1 MIEIRGLYNTALCY
15 TSALE
20 EKAAEQIRTVCDQE
34 EFAGCRIRIMP
45 DVHAGKGCTIG
56 TTMTISDKVVPGM
69 VGVDIGCGMETVRL
83 AEREIDFAALD
94 ALIRREVPS
103 GRNVRGGEHLFNAEI
118 DLSELRCAHSV
129 SLDWARRSIGTLGGG
144 NHFIEIDRAEN
155 GALYLVVHSGSRYLG
170 TQVCAYYQE
179 QGQLALRRGA
189 QERVNALIAE
199 YRAAGRQREIRSAL
213 KELDGERVKRI
224 PKDLAYVEGELFE
237 DYIHDMHIT
246 QRFAALNR
254 KRDENGETPFADGE
268 AAGPEETEAPEETE
282 IIEEEYTGVH
292 ILAEE
297 SEPEAEEP
305 LPEDLP
311 EELIEEQPEE
321 PLPEPEPEEEIAAE
335 PEPAV
340 LPEID
345 LDELDFS
352 DLGLTFT
359 KKPAAPVMP
368 AAPEEE
374 PEEEAGETPEE
385 PAENEEPLPLE
396 PLYPEEVLP
405 DDEPRR
411 IESADEILGALLAD
425 AAAELLPE
433 EEADKPAPP
442 DAEEPAGEPA
452 DGAAEETADEAPAE
466 PEPEMPEPEE
476 PDGAE
481 DVSEI
486 LPAEESFPEEA
497 EEAAEA
503 EEPAEEPEAEEE
515 YEYEEIETRRP
526 VSGGRAF
533 AAVVVTIPMLAVWVL
548 LFGLSLALGIVVLAI
563 GAALLAAGVYL
574 TGYVFNGAIVRMPD
588 LLLTAG
594 ATLAAFALAL
604 LLLWTGIS
612 IAVAGCTLTVRLTR
626 SIYRAILY
634 PKKEEDADE

>member
-1 MIEIRGLYNTALCY
+1 MNRKSFMAELRSLLAFLD
-15 TSALE
+15 
-20 EKAAEQIRTVCDQE
+20 AAERDRVLNRYERMFDEAGPEGETTVVRCFGSPVRQVLQI
-34 EFAGCRIRIMP
+34 
-45 DVHAGKGCTIG
+45 
-56 TTMTISDKVVPGM
+56 
-69 VGVDIGCGMETVRL
+69 
-83 AEREIDFAALD
+83 EREY
-94 ALIRREVPS
+94 REAV
-103 GRNVRGGEHLFNAEI
+103 A
-118 DLSELRCAHSV
+118 
-129 SLDWARRSIGTLGGG
+129 
-144 NHFIEIDRAEN
+144 
-155 GALYLVVHSGSRYLG
+155 
-170 TQVCAYYQE
+170 
-179 QGQLALRRGA
+179 
-189 QERVNALIAE
+189 
-199 YRAAGRQREIRSAL
+199 
-213 KELDGERVKRI
+213 
-224 PKDLAYVEGELFE
+224 
-237 DYIHDMHIT
+237 
-246 QRFAALNR
+246 
-254 KRDENGETPFADGE
+254 NGETPFADGE

-282 IIEEEYTGVH
+282 IIEEEYTGAH
-292 ILAEE
+292 IRAEE

-305 LPEDLP
+305 LQEDLP

-321 PLPEPEPEEEIAAE
+321 LPGPEPEEEIAAE

-374 PEEEAGETPEE
+374 PEEEAGEMPEE
-385 PAENEEPLPLE
+385 PAEDEEPLPLE

-405 DDEPRR
+405 
-411 IESADEILGALLAD
+411 
-425 AAAELLPE
+425 E
-433 EEADKPAPP
+433 EEADKPAHP

-466 PEPEMPEPEE
+466 PEPEMPEPETE
-476 PDGAE
+476 PEEPETPDGAE

-548 LFGLSLALGIVVLAI
+548 LFGLSLALGIAVLGI

-634 PKKEEDADE
+634 PKKGEDADE

>member
-1 MIEIRGLYNTALCY
+1 MNRKSFMAELRSLLAFLD
-15 TSALE
+15 
-20 EKAAEQIRTVCDQE
+20 AAERDRVLNRYERMFDEAGPEGETTVVRCFGSPVRQVLQI
-34 EFAGCRIRIMP
+34 
-45 DVHAGKGCTIG
+45 
-56 TTMTISDKVVPGM
+56 
-69 VGVDIGCGMETVRL
+69 
-83 AEREIDFAALD
+83 EREY
-94 ALIRREVPS
+94 REAV
-103 GRNVRGGEHLFNAEI
+103 A
-118 DLSELRCAHSV
+118 
-129 SLDWARRSIGTLGGG
+129 
-144 NHFIEIDRAEN
+144 
-155 GALYLVVHSGSRYLG
+155 
-170 TQVCAYYQE
+170 
-179 QGQLALRRGA
+179 
-189 QERVNALIAE
+189 
-199 YRAAGRQREIRSAL
+199 
-213 KELDGERVKRI
+213 
-224 PKDLAYVEGELFE
+224 
-237 DYIHDMHIT
+237 
-246 QRFAALNR
+246 
-254 KRDENGETPFADGE
+254 NGETPFADGE

-282 IIEEEYTGVH
+282 IIEEEYTGAH

-305 LPEDLP
+305 LP

-374 PEEEAGETPEE
+374 PEEEADDTPDG
-385 PAENEEPLPLE
+385 PAKDEEPLPLE

-405 DDEPRR
+405 
-411 IESADEILGALLAD
+411 
-425 AAAELLPE
+425 E
-433 EEADKPAPP
+433 EEADKPAHP

-466 PEPEMPEPEE
+466 PEPEMPEPETE
-476 PDGAE
+476 PEEPETPDGAE

-497 EEAAEA
+497 EEAAEE

-548 LFGLSLALGIVVLAI
+548 LFGLSLALGIAVLGI

-634 PKKEEDADE
+634 PKKGEDADE

>member
-1 MIEIRGLYNTALCY
+1 MNRKSFMAELRSLLAFLD
-15 TSALE
+15 
-20 EKAAEQIRTVCDQE
+20 AAERDRVLNRYERMFDEAGPEGETTVVRCFGSPVRQVLQI
-34 EFAGCRIRIMP
+34 
-45 DVHAGKGCTIG
+45 
-56 TTMTISDKVVPGM
+56 
-69 VGVDIGCGMETVRL
+69 
-83 AEREIDFAALD
+83 EREY
-94 ALIRREVPS
+94 REAV
-103 GRNVRGGEHLFNAEI
+103 A
-118 DLSELRCAHSV
+118 
-129 SLDWARRSIGTLGGG
+129 
-144 NHFIEIDRAEN
+144 
-155 GALYLVVHSGSRYLG
+155 
-170 TQVCAYYQE
+170 
-179 QGQLALRRGA
+179 
-189 QERVNALIAE
+189 
-199 YRAAGRQREIRSAL
+199 
-213 KELDGERVKRI
+213 
-224 PKDLAYVEGELFE
+224 
-237 DYIHDMHIT
+237 
-246 QRFAALNR
+246 
-254 KRDENGETPFADGE
+254 NGETPFADGE

-282 IIEEEYTGVH
+282 IIEEEYTGAH
-292 ILAEE
+292 IRAEE

-311 EELIEEQPEE
+311 EELIEELPEE
-321 PLPEPEPEEEIAAE
+321 LPEPEPEEEIAAE

-359 KKPAAPVMP
+359 KKPAAP
-368 AAPEEE
+368 EEE
-374 PEEEAGETPEE
+374 PEEEAGETPDG
-385 PAENEEPLPLE
+385 PAEDEEPLPLE

-411 IESADEILGALLAD
+411 IESADEILDALLAD

-476 PDGAE
+476 PETPDGAE
-481 DVSEI
+481 DVSEN

-497 EEAAEA
+497 EEA

-548 LFGLSLALGIVVLAI
+548 LFGLSLALGIAVLGI

-634 PKKEEDADE
+634 PKKGEDADE

>member
-1 MIEIRGLYNTALCY
+1 MNRKSFMAELRSLLAFLD
-15 TSALE
+15 
-20 EKAAEQIRTVCDQE
+20 AAERDRVLNRYERMFDEAGPEGETTVVRCFGSPVRQVLQI
-34 EFAGCRIRIMP
+34 
-45 DVHAGKGCTIG
+45 
-56 TTMTISDKVVPGM
+56 
-69 VGVDIGCGMETVRL
+69 
-83 AEREIDFAALD
+83 EREY
-94 ALIRREVPS
+94 REAV
-103 GRNVRGGEHLFNAEI
+103 A
-118 DLSELRCAHSV
+118 
-129 SLDWARRSIGTLGGG
+129 
-144 NHFIEIDRAEN
+144 
-155 GALYLVVHSGSRYLG
+155 
-170 TQVCAYYQE
+170 
-179 QGQLALRRGA
+179 
-189 QERVNALIAE
+189 
-199 YRAAGRQREIRSAL
+199 
-213 KELDGERVKRI
+213 
-224 PKDLAYVEGELFE
+224 
-237 DYIHDMHIT
+237 
-246 QRFAALNR
+246 
-254 KRDENGETPFADGE
+254 NGETPFADGE
-268 AAGPEETEAPEETE
+268 AAGPKETEAPEETE
-282 IIEEEYTGVH
+282 IIEEEYTGAH
-292 ILAEE
+292 IRAEE

-374 PEEEAGETPEE
+374 PEEEAGETPDG

-411 IESADEILGALLAD
+411 IESADEILDALLAD

-433 EEADKPAPP
+433 EEADKPAHP

-452 DGAAEETADEAPAE
+452 DGAAEETADEAP
-466 PEPEMPEPEE
+466 EMPEPEE
-476 PDGAE
+476 PETPDSAE

-533 AAVVVTIPMLAVWVL
+533 AAVVVTIPMLAVWAL
-548 LFGLSLALGIVVLAI
+548 LFGLSLALGIAVLGI

-594 ATLAAFALAL
+594 TTLAAFALAL

-634 PKKEEDADE
+634 PKKGEDADE

>member
-1 MIEIRGLYNTALCY
+1 
-15 TSALE
+15 
-20 EKAAEQIRTVCDQE
+20 
-34 EFAGCRIRIMP
+34 
-45 DVHAGKGCTIG
+45 
-56 TTMTISDKVVPGM
+56 MTNCNS
-69 VGVDIGCGMETVRL
+69 TN
-83 AEREIDFAALD
+83 
-94 ALIRREVPS
+94 
-103 GRNVRGGEHLFNAEI
+103 GR
-118 DLSELRCAHSV
+118 CP
-129 SLDWARRSIGTLGGG
+129 T
-144 NHFIEIDRAEN
+144 
-155 GALYLVVHSGSRYLG
+155 
-170 TQVCAYYQE
+170 
-179 QGQLALRRGA
+179 
-189 QERVNALIAE
+189 
-199 YRAAGRQREIRSAL
+199 
-213 KELDGERVKRI
+213 
-224 PKDLAYVEGELFE
+224 
-237 DYIHDMHIT
+237 
-246 QRFAALNR
+246 LNR
-254 KRDENGETPFADGE
+254 KSFMAELRSLLAFLDAAERDRVLNRYERMFDEAGPEGETTVVRCFGSPVRQVLQIEREYREAVANGETPFADGE

-282 IIEEEYTGVH
+282 IIEEEYTGAH
-292 ILAEE
+292 IRAEE

-311 EELIEEQPEE
+311 EELIEELPEE
-321 PLPEPEPEEEIAAE
+321 LPEPEPEEEIAAE
-335 PEPAV
+335 
-340 LPEID
+340 PEID

-411 IESADEILGALLAD
+411 IESADEILDALLAD

-433 EEADKPAPP
+433 EEADKPAHP

-466 PEPEMPEPEE
+466 PEPEMPEPETE
-476 PDGAE
+476 PEEPETPDGAE

-497 EEAAEA
+497 EEAAEE

-548 LFGLSLALGIVVLAI
+548 LFGLSLALGIAVLGI

-634 PKKEEDADE
+634 PKKGEDADE

>member
-1 MIEIRGLYNTALCY
+1 MNRKSFMAELRSLLAFLD
-15 TSALE
+15 
-20 EKAAEQIRTVCDQE
+20 AAERDRVLNRYERMFDEAGPEGETTVVRCFGSPVRQVLQI
-34 EFAGCRIRIMP
+34 
-45 DVHAGKGCTIG
+45 
-56 TTMTISDKVVPGM
+56 
-69 VGVDIGCGMETVRL
+69 
-83 AEREIDFAALD
+83 EREY
-94 ALIRREVPS
+94 REAV
-103 GRNVRGGEHLFNAEI
+103 A
-118 DLSELRCAHSV
+118 
-129 SLDWARRSIGTLGGG
+129 
-144 NHFIEIDRAEN
+144 
-155 GALYLVVHSGSRYLG
+155 
-170 TQVCAYYQE
+170 
-179 QGQLALRRGA
+179 
-189 QERVNALIAE
+189 
-199 YRAAGRQREIRSAL
+199 
-213 KELDGERVKRI
+213 
-224 PKDLAYVEGELFE
+224 
-237 DYIHDMHIT
+237 
-246 QRFAALNR
+246 
-254 KRDENGETPFADGE
+254 NGETPFADGE

-282 IIEEEYTGVH
+282 IIEEEYTGAH

-311 EELIEEQPEE
+311 EELIEELPEE
-321 PLPEPEPEEEIAAE
+321 LPEPEPEEEIAAE

-374 PEEEAGETPEE
+374 PEEEAGETTDG
-385 PAENEEPLPLE
+385 PAKDEEPLPLE

-405 DDEPRR
+405 DNEPRR
-411 IESADEILGALLAD
+411 IESADEILDALLAD

-433 EEADKPAPP
+433 EEADKPAHP

-466 PEPEMPEPEE
+466 PEPEMPEPETE
-476 PDGAE
+476 PEEPETPDGAE
-481 DVSEI
+481 DVSEN
-486 LPAEESFPEEA
+486 LPAAESFPEEA

-515 YEYEEIETRRP
+515 YEYEETEPRRP

-548 LFGLSLALGIVVLAI
+548 LFGLSLALGIAVLGI

-634 PKKEEDADE
+634 PKKGEDVDE

>member
-1 MIEIRGLYNTALCY
+1 
-15 TSALE
+15 
-20 EKAAEQIRTVCDQE
+20 
-34 EFAGCRIRIMP
+34 
-45 DVHAGKGCTIG
+45 
-56 TTMTISDKVVPGM
+56 MTNCNS
-69 VGVDIGCGMETVRL
+69 TN
-83 AEREIDFAALD
+83 
-94 ALIRREVPS
+94 
-103 GRNVRGGEHLFNAEI
+103 GR
-118 DLSELRCAHSV
+118 CP
-129 SLDWARRSIGTLGGG
+129 T
-144 NHFIEIDRAEN
+144 
-155 GALYLVVHSGSRYLG
+155 
-170 TQVCAYYQE
+170 
-179 QGQLALRRGA
+179 
-189 QERVNALIAE
+189 
-199 YRAAGRQREIRSAL
+199 
-213 KELDGERVKRI
+213 
-224 PKDLAYVEGELFE
+224 
-237 DYIHDMHIT
+237 
-246 QRFAALNR
+246 LNR
-254 KRDENGETPFADGE
+254 KSFMAELRSLLAFLDAAERDRVLNRYERMFDEAGPEGETTVVRCFGSPVRQVLQIEREYREAVANGETPFADGE
-268 AAGPEETEAPEETE
+268 AAGLEETEAPEETE
-282 IIEEEYTGVH
+282 IIEEEYTGAH
-292 ILAEE
+292 IRAEE

-311 EELIEEQPEE
+311 EELIEELPEE
-321 PLPEPEPEEEIAAE
+321 LPEPEPEEEIAAE
-335 PEPAV
+335 
-340 LPEID
+340 PEID

-359 KKPAAPVMP
+359 KKPAAP
-368 AAPEEE
+368 EEE
-374 PEEEAGETPEE
+374 PEEEAGETPDG
-385 PAENEEPLPLE
+385 PAENEEPLPLK

-411 IESADEILGALLAD
+411 IESADEILDALLAD

-452 DGAAEETADEAPAE
+452 DVAAEETADEAPAE

-476 PDGAE
+476 PETPDGAE
-481 DVSEI
+481 DVSEL
-486 LPAEESFPEEA
+486 LPAEESFPEET

-548 LFGLSLALGIVVLAI
+548 LFGLSLALGIAVLGI

-634 PKKEEDADE
+634 PKKGEDADE

>member
-1 MIEIRGLYNTALCY
+1 MNRKSFMAELRSLLAFLD
-15 TSALE
+15 
-20 EKAAEQIRTVCDQE
+20 AAERDRVLNRYERMFDEAGPEGETTVVRCFGSPVRQVLQI
-34 EFAGCRIRIMP
+34 
-45 DVHAGKGCTIG
+45 
-56 TTMTISDKVVPGM
+56 
-69 VGVDIGCGMETVRL
+69 
-83 AEREIDFAALD
+83 EREY
-94 ALIRREVPS
+94 REAV
-103 GRNVRGGEHLFNAEI
+103 A
-118 DLSELRCAHSV
+118 
-129 SLDWARRSIGTLGGG
+129 
-144 NHFIEIDRAEN
+144 
-155 GALYLVVHSGSRYLG
+155 
-170 TQVCAYYQE
+170 
-179 QGQLALRRGA
+179 
-189 QERVNALIAE
+189 
-199 YRAAGRQREIRSAL
+199 
-213 KELDGERVKRI
+213 
-224 PKDLAYVEGELFE
+224 
-237 DYIHDMHIT
+237 
-246 QRFAALNR
+246 
-254 KRDENGETPFADGE
+254 NGETPFADGE

-282 IIEEEYTGVH
+282 IIEEEYTGAH
-292 ILAEE
+292 IRAEE

-311 EELIEEQPEE
+311 EELPEE
-321 PLPEPEPEEEIAAE
+321 LPEPEPEEEIAAE
-335 PEPAV
+335 
-340 LPEID
+340 PEID

-405 DDEPRR
+405 
-411 IESADEILGALLAD
+411 
-425 AAAELLPE
+425 E

-452 DGAAEETADEAPAE
+452 DVAAEETADEAPAE
-466 PEPEMPEPEE
+466 PEPEMPEEPET

-486 LPAEESFPEEA
+486 LPEEESFPEEA

-503 EEPAEEPEAEEE
+503 EEPADEPEAEEE

-548 LFGLSLALGIVVLAI
+548 MFGLSLALGIAVLGI

-634 PKKEEDADE
+634 PKKGEDADE

>member
-1 MIEIRGLYNTALCY
+1 
-15 TSALE
+15 
-20 EKAAEQIRTVCDQE
+20 
-34 EFAGCRIRIMP
+34 
-45 DVHAGKGCTIG
+45 
-56 TTMTISDKVVPGM
+56 MTNCNS
-69 VGVDIGCGMETVRL
+69 TN
-83 AEREIDFAALD
+83 
-94 ALIRREVPS
+94 
-103 GRNVRGGEHLFNAEI
+103 GR
-118 DLSELRCAHSV
+118 CP
-129 SLDWARRSIGTLGGG
+129 T
-144 NHFIEIDRAEN
+144 
-155 GALYLVVHSGSRYLG
+155 
-170 TQVCAYYQE
+170 
-179 QGQLALRRGA
+179 
-189 QERVNALIAE
+189 
-199 YRAAGRQREIRSAL
+199 
-213 KELDGERVKRI
+213 
-224 PKDLAYVEGELFE
+224 
-237 DYIHDMHIT
+237 
-246 QRFAALNR
+246 LNR
-254 KRDENGETPFADGE
+254 KSFMAELRSLLAFLDAAERDRVLNRYERMFDEAGPEGETTVVRCFGSPVRQVLQIEREYREAVANGETPFADGE

-282 IIEEEYTGVH
+282 IIEEEYTGAH
-292 ILAEE
+292 ILTEE

-311 EELIEEQPEE
+311 EELPEE
-321 PLPEPEPEEEIAAE
+321 LPEPEPEEEIAAE
-335 PEPAV
+335 
-340 LPEID
+340 PEID

-368 AAPEEE
+368 AVPEEE

-411 IESADEILGALLAD
+411 IESADEILDALLAD

-452 DGAAEETADEAPAE
+452 DVAAEETADEAPAE

-476 PDGAE
+476 PETPDGAE

-486 LPAEESFPEEA
+486 LPAEESFPEEE

-548 LFGLSLALGIVVLAI
+548 LFGLSLALGIAVLGI

-634 PKKEEDADE
+634 PKKGEDADE

>member
-1 MIEIRGLYNTALCY
+1 MTNCNSKNGRCPTLNRK
-15 TSALE
+15 SFM
-20 EKAAEQIRTVCDQE
+20 AELRSLLAFLD
-34 EFAGCRIRIMP
+34 A
-45 DVHAGKGCTIG
+45 
-56 TTMTISDKVVPGM
+56 
-69 VGVDIGCGMETVRL
+69 
-83 AEREIDFAALD
+83 AERERVLNRYERMFDEAGPEGEAT
-94 ALIRREVPS
+94 V
-103 GRNVRGGEHLFNAEI
+103 VRCFGSPVRQVLQ
-118 DLSELRCAHSV
+118 
-129 SLDWARRSIGTLGGG
+129 
-144 NHFIEIDRAEN
+144 IER
-155 GALYLVVHSGSRYLG
+155 
-170 TQVCAYYQE
+170 
-179 QGQLALRRGA
+179 
-189 QERVNALIAE
+189 E
-199 YRAAGRQREIRSAL
+199 YREAVA
-213 KELDGERVKRI
+213 
-224 PKDLAYVEGELFE
+224 
-237 DYIHDMHIT
+237 
-246 QRFAALNR
+246 
-254 KRDENGETPFADGE
+254 NGETPFADGE

-292 ILAEE
+292 IRAEE
-297 SEPEAEEP
+297 SEPGTEEP
-305 LPEDLP
+305 LPD
-311 EELIEEQPEE
+311 ELIEEQPEE

-335 PEPAV
+335 
-340 LPEID
+340 PEID

-374 PEEEAGETPEE
+374 PEEEAGETPDG
-385 PAENEEPLPLE
+385 PAEDEEPLPLE

-405 DDEPRR
+405 
-411 IESADEILGALLAD
+411 
-425 AAAELLPE
+425 E
-433 EEADKPAPP
+433 EEADKPAHP

-452 DGAAEETADEAPAE
+452 DVAAEETADEAPAE

-476 PDGAE
+476 PETPDGAE
-481 DVSEI
+481 DVSEN
-486 LPAEESFPEEA
+486 LPAEESFP

-548 LFGLSLALGIVVLAI
+548 LFGLSLALGIAVLGI

-634 PKKEEDADE
+634 PKKGEDADE

>member
-1 MIEIRGLYNTALCY
+1 
-15 TSALE
+15 
-20 EKAAEQIRTVCDQE
+20 
-34 EFAGCRIRIMP
+34 
-45 DVHAGKGCTIG
+45 
-56 TTMTISDKVVPGM
+56 MTNCNS
-69 VGVDIGCGMETVRL
+69 TN
-83 AEREIDFAALD
+83 
-94 ALIRREVPS
+94 
-103 GRNVRGGEHLFNAEI
+103 GR
-118 DLSELRCAHSV
+118 CP
-129 SLDWARRSIGTLGGG
+129 T
-144 NHFIEIDRAEN
+144 
-155 GALYLVVHSGSRYLG
+155 
-170 TQVCAYYQE
+170 
-179 QGQLALRRGA
+179 
-189 QERVNALIAE
+189 
-199 YRAAGRQREIRSAL
+199 
-213 KELDGERVKRI
+213 
-224 PKDLAYVEGELFE
+224 
-237 DYIHDMHIT
+237 
-246 QRFAALNR
+246 LNR
-254 KRDENGETPFADGE
+254 KSFMAELRSLLAFLDAAERDRVLNRYERMFDEAGPEGETTVVRCFGSPVRQVLQIEREYREAVANGETPFADGE

-282 IIEEEYTGVH
+282 IIEEEYTGAH
-292 ILAEE
+292 IRAEE

-311 EELIEEQPEE
+311 EELIEELPEE
-321 PLPEPEPEEEIAAE
+321 LPEPEPEEEIAAE

-374 PEEEAGETPEE
+374 PEEEAGETPDG
-385 PAENEEPLPLE
+385 PAKDEEPLPLE

-411 IESADEILGALLAD
+411 IESADEILDALLAD

-433 EEADKPAPP
+433 EEADKSAHP

-452 DGAAEETADEAPAE
+452 DVAAEETADEAPAE

-476 PDGAE
+476 PEEPETPDGAE

-486 LPAEESFPEEA
+486 LPEEESFPEEA

-503 EEPAEEPEAEEE
+503 EEPADEPEAEEE

-548 LFGLSLALGIVVLAI
+548 MFGLSLALGIAVLGI

-634 PKKEEDADE
+634 PKKGEDADE

>member
-1 MIEIRGLYNTALCY
+1 MNRKSFMAELRSLLAFLD
-15 TSALE
+15 
-20 EKAAEQIRTVCDQE
+20 AAERDRVLNRYERMFDEAGPEGETTVVRCFGSPVRQVLQI
-34 EFAGCRIRIMP
+34 
-45 DVHAGKGCTIG
+45 
-56 TTMTISDKVVPGM
+56 
-69 VGVDIGCGMETVRL
+69 
-83 AEREIDFAALD
+83 EREY
-94 ALIRREVPS
+94 REAV
-103 GRNVRGGEHLFNAEI
+103 A
-118 DLSELRCAHSV
+118 
-129 SLDWARRSIGTLGGG
+129 
-144 NHFIEIDRAEN
+144 
-155 GALYLVVHSGSRYLG
+155 
-170 TQVCAYYQE
+170 
-179 QGQLALRRGA
+179 
-189 QERVNALIAE
+189 
-199 YRAAGRQREIRSAL
+199 
-213 KELDGERVKRI
+213 
-224 PKDLAYVEGELFE
+224 
-237 DYIHDMHIT
+237 
-246 QRFAALNR
+246 
-254 KRDENGETPFADGE
+254 NGETPFADGE

-282 IIEEEYTGVH
+282 IIEEEYTGAH
-292 ILAEE
+292 IRAEE

-305 LPEDLP
+305 LQEDLP

-321 PLPEPEPEEEIAAE
+321 LPEPEPEEEIAAE

-374 PEEEAGETPEE
+374 PEEEAGEMPEE
-385 PAENEEPLPLE
+385 PAEDEEPLPLE

-405 DDEPRR
+405 
-411 IESADEILGALLAD
+411 
-425 AAAELLPE
+425 E
-433 EEADKPAPP
+433 EEADKPAHP

-466 PEPEMPEPEE
+466 PEPEMPEPETE
-476 PDGAE
+476 PEEPETPDGAE

-497 EEAAEA
+497 EEAAEE

-548 LFGLSLALGIVVLAI
+548 LFGLSLALGIAVLGI

-634 PKKEEDADE
+634 PKKGEDADE

>member
-1 MIEIRGLYNTALCY
+1 MNRKSFMAELRSLLAFLD
-15 TSALE
+15 
-20 EKAAEQIRTVCDQE
+20 AAERDRVLNRYERMFDEAGPEGETTVVRCFGSPVRQVLQI
-34 EFAGCRIRIMP
+34 
-45 DVHAGKGCTIG
+45 
-56 TTMTISDKVVPGM
+56 
-69 VGVDIGCGMETVRL
+69 
-83 AEREIDFAALD
+83 EREY
-94 ALIRREVPS
+94 REAV
-103 GRNVRGGEHLFNAEI
+103 A
-118 DLSELRCAHSV
+118 
-129 SLDWARRSIGTLGGG
+129 
-144 NHFIEIDRAEN
+144 
-155 GALYLVVHSGSRYLG
+155 
-170 TQVCAYYQE
+170 
-179 QGQLALRRGA
+179 
-189 QERVNALIAE
+189 
-199 YRAAGRQREIRSAL
+199 
-213 KELDGERVKRI
+213 
-224 PKDLAYVEGELFE
+224 
-237 DYIHDMHIT
+237 
-246 QRFAALNR
+246 
-254 KRDENGETPFADGE
+254 NGETPFADGE

-282 IIEEEYTGVH
+282 IIEEEYTGAH
-292 ILAEE
+292 IRAEE

-311 EELIEEQPEE
+311 EELIEE
-321 PLPEPEPEEEIAAE
+321 LPEPEPEEEIAAE
-335 PEPAV
+335 
-340 LPEID
+340 PEID

-411 IESADEILGALLAD
+411 IESADEILDALLAD

-466 PEPEMPEPEE
+466 PGPEMPEPETE
-476 PDGAE
+476 QEEPETPDGAE

-486 LPAEESFPEEA
+486 LPEEESFPEEE

-548 LFGLSLALGIVVLAI
+548 LFGLSFALGIAVLGI
-563 GAALLAAGVYL
+563 GAVLLAAGVYL

-634 PKKEEDADE
+634 PKKGEDADE

>member
-1 MIEIRGLYNTALCY
+1 
-15 TSALE
+15 
-20 EKAAEQIRTVCDQE
+20 
-34 EFAGCRIRIMP
+34 
-45 DVHAGKGCTIG
+45 
-56 TTMTISDKVVPGM
+56 MTNCNS
-69 VGVDIGCGMETVRL
+69 TN
-83 AEREIDFAALD
+83 
-94 ALIRREVPS
+94 
-103 GRNVRGGEHLFNAEI
+103 GR
-118 DLSELRCAHSV
+118 CP
-129 SLDWARRSIGTLGGG
+129 T
-144 NHFIEIDRAEN
+144 
-155 GALYLVVHSGSRYLG
+155 
-170 TQVCAYYQE
+170 
-179 QGQLALRRGA
+179 
-189 QERVNALIAE
+189 
-199 YRAAGRQREIRSAL
+199 
-213 KELDGERVKRI
+213 
-224 PKDLAYVEGELFE
+224 
-237 DYIHDMHIT
+237 
-246 QRFAALNR
+246 LNR
-254 KRDENGETPFADGE
+254 KSFMAELRSLLAFLDAAERDRVLNRYERMFDEAGPEGETTVVRCFGSPVRQVLQIEREYREAVANGETPFADGE

-282 IIEEEYTGVH
+282 IIEEEYTGAH

-321 PLPEPEPEEEIAAE
+321 LPEPEPEEEIAAE

-374 PEEEAGETPEE
+374 PEEETGETPDG
-385 PAENEEPLPLE
+385 PAEDEEPLPLE
-396 PLYPEEVLP
+396 PLYPEEILP

-476 PDGAE
+476 PETPDGAE
-481 DVSEI
+481 DVSEN

-497 EEAAEA
+497 EEA

-548 LFGLSLALGIVVLAI
+548 LFGLSLALGIAVLGI
-563 GAALLAAGVYL
+563 GAALLAANAALYL

-634 PKKEEDADE
+634 PKKGEDADE

>member
-1 MIEIRGLYNTALCY
+1 
-15 TSALE
+15 
-20 EKAAEQIRTVCDQE
+20 
-34 EFAGCRIRIMP
+34 
-45 DVHAGKGCTIG
+45 
-56 TTMTISDKVVPGM
+56 MTNCNS
-69 VGVDIGCGMETVRL
+69 TN
-83 AEREIDFAALD
+83 
-94 ALIRREVPS
+94 
-103 GRNVRGGEHLFNAEI
+103 GR
-118 DLSELRCAHSV
+118 CP
-129 SLDWARRSIGTLGGG
+129 T
-144 NHFIEIDRAEN
+144 
-155 GALYLVVHSGSRYLG
+155 
-170 TQVCAYYQE
+170 
-179 QGQLALRRGA
+179 
-189 QERVNALIAE
+189 
-199 YRAAGRQREIRSAL
+199 
-213 KELDGERVKRI
+213 
-224 PKDLAYVEGELFE
+224 
-237 DYIHDMHIT
+237 
-246 QRFAALNR
+246 LNR
-254 KRDENGETPFADGE
+254 KSFMAELRSLLAFLDAAERDRVLNRYERMFDEAGPEGETTVVRCFGSPVRQVLQIEREYREAVANGETPFADGE

-282 IIEEEYTGVH
+282 IIEEEYTGAH

-311 EELIEEQPEE
+311 EELIEAQPEE
-321 PLPEPEPEEEIAAE
+321 LPEPEPEEEIAAE

-374 PEEEAGETPEE
+374 PEEETGETPDG
-385 PAENEEPLPLE
+385 PAEDEEPLPLE
-396 PLYPEEVLP
+396 PLYPEEILP

-476 PDGAE
+476 PETPDGAE
-481 DVSEI
+481 DVSEN

-497 EEAAEA
+497 EEA

-548 LFGLSLALGIVVLAI
+548 LFGLSLALGIAVLGI

-634 PKKEEDADE
+634 LKKGEDADE

>member
-1 MIEIRGLYNTALCY
+1 MNRKSFMAELRSLLAFLD
-15 TSALE
+15 
-20 EKAAEQIRTVCDQE
+20 AAERDRVLNRYERMFDEAGPEGETTVVRCFGSPVRQVLQI
-34 EFAGCRIRIMP
+34 
-45 DVHAGKGCTIG
+45 
-56 TTMTISDKVVPGM
+56 
-69 VGVDIGCGMETVRL
+69 
-83 AEREIDFAALD
+83 EREY
-94 ALIRREVPS
+94 REAV
-103 GRNVRGGEHLFNAEI
+103 A
-118 DLSELRCAHSV
+118 
-129 SLDWARRSIGTLGGG
+129 
-144 NHFIEIDRAEN
+144 
-155 GALYLVVHSGSRYLG
+155 
-170 TQVCAYYQE
+170 
-179 QGQLALRRGA
+179 
-189 QERVNALIAE
+189 
-199 YRAAGRQREIRSAL
+199 
-213 KELDGERVKRI
+213 
-224 PKDLAYVEGELFE
+224 
-237 DYIHDMHIT
+237 
-246 QRFAALNR
+246 
-254 KRDENGETPFADGE
+254 NGETPFADGE

-282 IIEEEYTGVH
+282 IIEEEYTGAH
-292 ILAEE
+292 IRAEE

-335 PEPAV
+335 PE
-340 LPEID
+340 ID

-374 PEEEAGETPEE
+374 PEGEAGETPDG
-385 PAENEEPLPLE
+385 PAEDEEPLPLE

-405 DDEPRR
+405 
-411 IESADEILGALLAD
+411 
-425 AAAELLPE
+425 E
-433 EEADKPAPP
+433 EEADKPAHP

-452 DGAAEETADEAPAE
+452 DSAAEETADEAPAE

-476 PDGAE
+476 PETPDGAE
-481 DVSEI
+481 DVSEN
-486 LPAEESFPEEA
+486 LPAEESFP

-548 LFGLSLALGIVVLAI
+548 LFGLSLALGIAVLGI

-604 LLLWTGIS
+604 LILWTGIS

-634 PKKEEDADE
+634 PKKGEDADE

>member
-1 MIEIRGLYNTALCY
+1 MNRKSFMAELRSLLAFLD
-15 TSALE
+15 
-20 EKAAEQIRTVCDQE
+20 AAERDRVLNRYERMFDEAGPEGETTVVRCFGSPVRQVLQI
-34 EFAGCRIRIMP
+34 
-45 DVHAGKGCTIG
+45 
-56 TTMTISDKVVPGM
+56 
-69 VGVDIGCGMETVRL
+69 
-83 AEREIDFAALD
+83 EREY
-94 ALIRREVPS
+94 REAV
-103 GRNVRGGEHLFNAEI
+103 A
-118 DLSELRCAHSV
+118 
-129 SLDWARRSIGTLGGG
+129 
-144 NHFIEIDRAEN
+144 
-155 GALYLVVHSGSRYLG
+155 
-170 TQVCAYYQE
+170 
-179 QGQLALRRGA
+179 
-189 QERVNALIAE
+189 
-199 YRAAGRQREIRSAL
+199 
-213 KELDGERVKRI
+213 
-224 PKDLAYVEGELFE
+224 
-237 DYIHDMHIT
+237 
-246 QRFAALNR
+246 
-254 KRDENGETPFADGE
+254 NGETPFADGE

-282 IIEEEYTGVH
+282 IIEEEYTGAH

-321 PLPEPEPEEEIAAE
+321 LPEPEPEEEIAAE

-374 PEEEAGETPEE
+374 PEEETGETPDG
-385 PAENEEPLPLE
+385 PAEDEEPLPLE
-396 PLYPEEVLP
+396 PLYPEEILP

-466 PEPEMPEPEE
+466 PEEPET

-481 DVSEI
+481 DVSEN

-497 EEAAEA
+497 EEA

-548 LFGLSLALGIVVLAI
+548 LFGLSLALGIAVLGI

-634 PKKEEDADE
+634 PKKGEDADE

>member
-1 MIEIRGLYNTALCY
+1 
-15 TSALE
+15 
-20 EKAAEQIRTVCDQE
+20 
-34 EFAGCRIRIMP
+34 
-45 DVHAGKGCTIG
+45 
-56 TTMTISDKVVPGM
+56 MTNCNS
-69 VGVDIGCGMETVRL
+69 TN
-83 AEREIDFAALD
+83 
-94 ALIRREVPS
+94 
-103 GRNVRGGEHLFNAEI
+103 GR
-118 DLSELRCAHSV
+118 CP
-129 SLDWARRSIGTLGGG
+129 T
-144 NHFIEIDRAEN
+144 
-155 GALYLVVHSGSRYLG
+155 
-170 TQVCAYYQE
+170 
-179 QGQLALRRGA
+179 
-189 QERVNALIAE
+189 
-199 YRAAGRQREIRSAL
+199 
-213 KELDGERVKRI
+213 
-224 PKDLAYVEGELFE
+224 
-237 DYIHDMHIT
+237 
-246 QRFAALNR
+246 LNR
-254 KRDENGETPFADGE
+254 KSFMAELRSLLAFLDAAERDRVLNRYERMFDEAGPEGETTVVRCFGSPVRQVLQIEREYREAVANGETPFADGE

-321 PLPEPEPEEEIAAE
+321 LLPEPEPEEEIAAE

-368 AAPEEE
+368 AEPEEE
-374 PEEEAGETPEE
+374 PEEEAGEMPDG
-385 PAENEEPLPLE
+385 PAKDEEPLPLE

-405 DDEPRR
+405 
-411 IESADEILGALLAD
+411 
-425 AAAELLPE
+425 E
-433 EEADKPAPP
+433 EEADKLAPP

-466 PEPEMPEPEE
+466 AEPEMPEPETE
-476 PDGAE
+476 PEESETPDGAE

-486 LPAEESFPEEA
+486 LPEEESFPEEA

-548 LFGLSLALGIVVLAI
+548 LFGLSLALGIAVLGI

-634 PKKEEDADE
+634 PKKGEDADE

>member
-1 MIEIRGLYNTALCY
+1 
-15 TSALE
+15 
-20 EKAAEQIRTVCDQE
+20 
-34 EFAGCRIRIMP
+34 
-45 DVHAGKGCTIG
+45 
-56 TTMTISDKVVPGM
+56 MTNCNS
-69 VGVDIGCGMETVRL
+69 TN
-83 AEREIDFAALD
+83 
-94 ALIRREVPS
+94 
-103 GRNVRGGEHLFNAEI
+103 GR
-118 DLSELRCAHSV
+118 CP
-129 SLDWARRSIGTLGGG
+129 T
-144 NHFIEIDRAEN
+144 
-155 GALYLVVHSGSRYLG
+155 
-170 TQVCAYYQE
+170 
-179 QGQLALRRGA
+179 
-189 QERVNALIAE
+189 
-199 YRAAGRQREIRSAL
+199 
-213 KELDGERVKRI
+213 
-224 PKDLAYVEGELFE
+224 
-237 DYIHDMHIT
+237 
-246 QRFAALNR
+246 LNR
-254 KRDENGETPFADGE
+254 KSFMAELRSLLAFLDAAERDRVLNRYERMFDEAGPEGETTVVRCFGSPVRQVLQIEREYREAVANGETPFADGE

-574 TGYVFNGAIVRMPD
+574 TGSVFNGAIVRMPD

>member
-1 MIEIRGLYNTALCY
+1 
-15 TSALE
+15 
-20 EKAAEQIRTVCDQE
+20 
-34 EFAGCRIRIMP
+34 
-45 DVHAGKGCTIG
+45 
-56 TTMTISDKVVPGM
+56 MTNCNS
-69 VGVDIGCGMETVRL
+69 TN
-83 AEREIDFAALD
+83 
-94 ALIRREVPS
+94 
-103 GRNVRGGEHLFNAEI
+103 GR
-118 DLSELRCAHSV
+118 CP
-129 SLDWARRSIGTLGGG
+129 T
-144 NHFIEIDRAEN
+144 
-155 GALYLVVHSGSRYLG
+155 
-170 TQVCAYYQE
+170 
-179 QGQLALRRGA
+179 
-189 QERVNALIAE
+189 
-199 YRAAGRQREIRSAL
+199 
-213 KELDGERVKRI
+213 
-224 PKDLAYVEGELFE
+224 
-237 DYIHDMHIT
+237 
-246 QRFAALNR
+246 LNR
-254 KRDENGETPFADGE
+254 KSFMAELRSLLAFLDAAERDRVLNRYERMFDEAGPEGETTVVRCFGSPVRQVLQIEREYREAVANGETPFADGE

-452 DGAAEETADEAPAE
+452 DGAAEETA
-466 PEPEMPEPEE
+466 EPEMPEPEE

-548 LFGLSLALGIVVLAI
+548 LFGLSLALGITVLGI

>member
-1 MIEIRGLYNTALCY
+1 MNRKSFMAELRSLLAFLD
-15 TSALE
+15 
-20 EKAAEQIRTVCDQE
+20 AAERDRVLNRYERMFDEAGPEGETTVVRCFGSPVRQVLQI
-34 EFAGCRIRIMP
+34 
-45 DVHAGKGCTIG
+45 
-56 TTMTISDKVVPGM
+56 
-69 VGVDIGCGMETVRL
+69 
-83 AEREIDFAALD
+83 EREY
-94 ALIRREVPS
+94 REAV
-103 GRNVRGGEHLFNAEI
+103 A
-118 DLSELRCAHSV
+118 
-129 SLDWARRSIGTLGGG
+129 
-144 NHFIEIDRAEN
+144 
-155 GALYLVVHSGSRYLG
+155 
-170 TQVCAYYQE
+170 
-179 QGQLALRRGA
+179 
-189 QERVNALIAE
+189 
-199 YRAAGRQREIRSAL
+199 
-213 KELDGERVKRI
+213 
-224 PKDLAYVEGELFE
+224 
-237 DYIHDMHIT
+237 
-246 QRFAALNR
+246 
-254 KRDENGETPFADGE
+254 NGETPFADGE

-282 IIEEEYTGVH
+282 IIEEEYTDAH
-292 ILAEE
+292 IRAEE

-311 EELIEEQPEE
+311 EELIEELPEE
-321 PLPEPEPEEEIAAE
+321 LPEPEPEEEIAAE

-374 PEEEAGETPEE
+374 PEEETGETPDG
-385 PAENEEPLPLE
+385 PAEDEEPLPLE
-396 PLYPEEVLP
+396 PLYPEEILP

-433 EEADKPAPP
+433 EEADKPAHP

-476 PDGAE
+476 PETPDGAE
-481 DVSEI
+481 DVSEN

-497 EEAAEA
+497 EEA

-548 LFGLSLALGIVVLAI
+548 LFGLSLALGIAVLGI

-634 PKKEEDADE
+634 PKKGEDADE

>member
-1 MIEIRGLYNTALCY
+1 
-15 TSALE
+15 
-20 EKAAEQIRTVCDQE
+20 
-34 EFAGCRIRIMP
+34 
-45 DVHAGKGCTIG
+45 
-56 TTMTISDKVVPGM
+56 MTNCNS
-69 VGVDIGCGMETVRL
+69 TN
-83 AEREIDFAALD
+83 
-94 ALIRREVPS
+94 
-103 GRNVRGGEHLFNAEI
+103 GR
-118 DLSELRCAHSV
+118 CP
-129 SLDWARRSIGTLGGG
+129 T
-144 NHFIEIDRAEN
+144 
-155 GALYLVVHSGSRYLG
+155 
-170 TQVCAYYQE
+170 
-179 QGQLALRRGA
+179 
-189 QERVNALIAE
+189 
-199 YRAAGRQREIRSAL
+199 
-213 KELDGERVKRI
+213 
-224 PKDLAYVEGELFE
+224 
-237 DYIHDMHIT
+237 
-246 QRFAALNR
+246 LNR
-254 KRDENGETPFADGE
+254 KSFMAELRSLLAFLDAAERDRVLNRYERMFDEAGPGGETTVVRCFGSPVRQVLQIEREYREAVANGETPFADDE

-282 IIEEEYTGVH
+282 IIEEEYTGAH
-292 ILAEE
+292 IRAEE

-311 EELIEEQPEE
+311 EELPEE
-321 PLPEPEPEEEIAAE
+321 LPEPEPEEEIAAE
-335 PEPAV
+335 
-340 LPEID
+340 PEID

-368 AAPEEE
+368 AVPEEE

-411 IESADEILGALLAD
+411 IESADEILDALLAD

-452 DGAAEETADEAPAE
+452 DVAAEETADEAPAE

-476 PDGAE
+476 PETPDGAE

-486 LPAEESFPEEA
+486 LPAEESFPEEE

-548 LFGLSLALGIVVLAI
+548 LFGLSLALGIAVLGI

-634 PKKEEDADE
+634 PKKGEDADE

>member
-1 MIEIRGLYNTALCY
+1 
-15 TSALE
+15 
-20 EKAAEQIRTVCDQE
+20 
-34 EFAGCRIRIMP
+34 
-45 DVHAGKGCTIG
+45 
-56 TTMTISDKVVPGM
+56 MTNCNS
-69 VGVDIGCGMETVRL
+69 TN
-83 AEREIDFAALD
+83 
-94 ALIRREVPS
+94 
-103 GRNVRGGEHLFNAEI
+103 GR
-118 DLSELRCAHSV
+118 CP
-129 SLDWARRSIGTLGGG
+129 T
-144 NHFIEIDRAEN
+144 
-155 GALYLVVHSGSRYLG
+155 
-170 TQVCAYYQE
+170 
-179 QGQLALRRGA
+179 
-189 QERVNALIAE
+189 
-199 YRAAGRQREIRSAL
+199 
-213 KELDGERVKRI
+213 
-224 PKDLAYVEGELFE
+224 
-237 DYIHDMHIT
+237 
-246 QRFAALNR
+246 LNR
-254 KRDENGETPFADGE
+254 KSFMAELRSLLAFLDAAERDRVLNRYERMFDEAGPEGETTVVRCFGSPVRQVLQIEREYREAVANGETPFADGE
-268 AAGPEETEAPEETE
+268 AAGPEEAEAPEETE

-292 ILAEE
+292 LLAEE
-297 SEPEAEEP
+297 TEPEAEEP
-305 LPEDLP
+305 LLEELP

-359 KKPAAPVMP
+359 KKPAAP
-368 AAPEEE
+368 EEE

-396 PLYPEEVLP
+396 LLYPEEP
-405 DDEPRR
+405 
-411 IESADEILGALLAD
+411 
-425 AAAELLPE
+425 LPE
-433 EEADKPAPP
+433 EGADKPAHP

-466 PEPEMPEPEE
+466 PEPEMPEPETE
-476 PDGAE
+476 PEEPETLDGAE

-486 LPAEESFPEEA
+486 LPEEESFPEEA

-503 EEPAEEPEAEEE
+503 EESADEPEAEEE

-548 LFGLSLALGIVVLAI
+548 LFGLSLALGIAVLGI

-634 PKKEEDADE
+634 PKKGEDADE

>member
-1 MIEIRGLYNTALCY
+1 MAELRSLLAFLD
-15 TSALE
+15 
-20 EKAAEQIRTVCDQE
+20 AAERDRVLNRYERMFDEAGPEGETTVVRCFGSPVRQVLQI
-34 EFAGCRIRIMP
+34 
-45 DVHAGKGCTIG
+45 
-56 TTMTISDKVVPGM
+56 
-69 VGVDIGCGMETVRL
+69 
-83 AEREIDFAALD
+83 EREY
-94 ALIRREVPS
+94 REAV
-103 GRNVRGGEHLFNAEI
+103 A
-118 DLSELRCAHSV
+118 
-129 SLDWARRSIGTLGGG
+129 
-144 NHFIEIDRAEN
+144 
-155 GALYLVVHSGSRYLG
+155 
-170 TQVCAYYQE
+170 
-179 QGQLALRRGA
+179 
-189 QERVNALIAE
+189 
-199 YRAAGRQREIRSAL
+199 
-213 KELDGERVKRI
+213 
-224 PKDLAYVEGELFE
+224 
-237 DYIHDMHIT
+237 
-246 QRFAALNR
+246 
-254 KRDENGETPFADGE
+254 NGETPFADGE

>member
-1 MIEIRGLYNTALCY
+1 
-15 TSALE
+15 
-20 EKAAEQIRTVCDQE
+20 
-34 EFAGCRIRIMP
+34 
-45 DVHAGKGCTIG
+45 
-56 TTMTISDKVVPGM
+56 MTNCNS
-69 VGVDIGCGMETVRL
+69 TN
-83 AEREIDFAALD
+83 
-94 ALIRREVPS
+94 
-103 GRNVRGGEHLFNAEI
+103 GR
-118 DLSELRCAHSV
+118 CP
-129 SLDWARRSIGTLGGG
+129 T
-144 NHFIEIDRAEN
+144 
-155 GALYLVVHSGSRYLG
+155 
-170 TQVCAYYQE
+170 
-179 QGQLALRRGA
+179 
-189 QERVNALIAE
+189 
-199 YRAAGRQREIRSAL
+199 
-213 KELDGERVKRI
+213 
-224 PKDLAYVEGELFE
+224 
-237 DYIHDMHIT
+237 
-246 QRFAALNR
+246 LNR
-254 KRDENGETPFADGE
+254 KSFMAELRSLLAFLDAAERDRVLNRYERMFDEAGPEGETTVVRCFGSPVRQVLQIEREYREAVANGETPFADGE

-282 IIEEEYTGVH
+282 IIEEEYTGAH
-292 ILAEE
+292 IRAEE

-311 EELIEEQPEE
+311 EELIEE
-321 PLPEPEPEEEIAAE
+321 LPEPEPEEEIAAE
-335 PEPAV
+335 
-340 LPEID
+340 PEID

-405 DDEPRR
+405 
-411 IESADEILGALLAD
+411 
-425 AAAELLPE
+425 E
-433 EEADKPAPP
+433 EEADKPAHP

-476 PDGAE
+476 PETPDGAE

-486 LPAEESFPEEA
+486 LPEEESFPEEE

-548 LFGLSLALGIVVLAI
+548 LFGLSLALGIAVLGI

-634 PKKEEDADE
+634 PKKGEDADE

>member
-1 MIEIRGLYNTALCY
+1 MNRKSFMAELRSLLAFLD
-15 TSALE
+15 
-20 EKAAEQIRTVCDQE
+20 AAERDRVLNRYERMFDEAGPEGETTVVRCFGSPVRQVLQI
-34 EFAGCRIRIMP
+34 
-45 DVHAGKGCTIG
+45 
-56 TTMTISDKVVPGM
+56 
-69 VGVDIGCGMETVRL
+69 
-83 AEREIDFAALD
+83 EREY
-94 ALIRREVPS
+94 REAV
-103 GRNVRGGEHLFNAEI
+103 A
-118 DLSELRCAHSV
+118 
-129 SLDWARRSIGTLGGG
+129 
-144 NHFIEIDRAEN
+144 
-155 GALYLVVHSGSRYLG
+155 
-170 TQVCAYYQE
+170 
-179 QGQLALRRGA
+179 
-189 QERVNALIAE
+189 
-199 YRAAGRQREIRSAL
+199 
-213 KELDGERVKRI
+213 
-224 PKDLAYVEGELFE
+224 
-237 DYIHDMHIT
+237 
-246 QRFAALNR
+246 
-254 KRDENGETPFADGE
+254 NGETPFADGE

-292 ILAEE
+292 LLAEE
-297 SEPEAEEP
+297 TEPEAEEP
-305 LPEDLP
+305 LPEELP

-368 AAPEEE
+368 VAPEEE
-374 PEEEAGETPEE
+374 PEEEAGETPDG

-405 DDEPRR
+405 
-411 IESADEILGALLAD
+411 
-425 AAAELLPE
+425 E
-433 EEADKPAPP
+433 EEADKPAHP

-466 PEPEMPEPEE
+466 SEPEMPESEEPEE
-476 PDGAE
+476 PETPDGAE

-486 LPAEESFPEEA
+486 PPAEESFPEEA

-503 EEPAEEPEAEEE
+503 EEPAKEPEAEEE

-548 LFGLSLALGIVVLAI
+548 LFGLSLALGIAVLGI

-634 PKKEEDADE
+634 PKKGEDADE

>member
-1 MIEIRGLYNTALCY
+1 
-15 TSALE
+15 
-20 EKAAEQIRTVCDQE
+20 
-34 EFAGCRIRIMP
+34 
-45 DVHAGKGCTIG
+45 
-56 TTMTISDKVVPGM
+56 MTNCNS
-69 VGVDIGCGMETVRL
+69 TN
-83 AEREIDFAALD
+83 
-94 ALIRREVPS
+94 
-103 GRNVRGGEHLFNAEI
+103 GR
-118 DLSELRCAHSV
+118 CP
-129 SLDWARRSIGTLGGG
+129 T
-144 NHFIEIDRAEN
+144 
-155 GALYLVVHSGSRYLG
+155 
-170 TQVCAYYQE
+170 
-179 QGQLALRRGA
+179 
-189 QERVNALIAE
+189 
-199 YRAAGRQREIRSAL
+199 
-213 KELDGERVKRI
+213 
-224 PKDLAYVEGELFE
+224 
-237 DYIHDMHIT
+237 
-246 QRFAALNR
+246 LNR
-254 KRDENGETPFADGE
+254 KSFMAELRSLLAFLDAAERDRVLNRYERMFDEAGPEGETTVVRCFGSPVRQVLQIEREYREAVANGETPFADGE

-282 IIEEEYTGVH
+282 IIEEEYTGAH

-321 PLPEPEPEEEIAAE
+321 LPEPEPEEEIAAE

-374 PEEEAGETPEE
+374 PEEETGETPDG
-385 PAENEEPLPLE
+385 PAEDEEPLPLE
-396 PLYPEEVLP
+396 PLYPEEILP

-476 PDGAE
+476 PETPDGAE
-481 DVSEI
+481 DVSEN
-486 LPAEESFPEEA
+486 LPAEESFPE
-497 EEAAEA
+497 EA

-548 LFGLSLALGIVVLAI
+548 LFGLSLALGIAVLGI

-634 PKKEEDADE
+634 PKKGEDADE

>member
-1 MIEIRGLYNTALCY
+1 
-15 TSALE
+15 
-20 EKAAEQIRTVCDQE
+20 
-34 EFAGCRIRIMP
+34 
-45 DVHAGKGCTIG
+45 
-56 TTMTISDKVVPGM
+56 MTNCNS
-69 VGVDIGCGMETVRL
+69 TN
-83 AEREIDFAALD
+83 
-94 ALIRREVPS
+94 
-103 GRNVRGGEHLFNAEI
+103 GR
-118 DLSELRCAHSV
+118 CP
-129 SLDWARRSIGTLGGG
+129 T
-144 NHFIEIDRAEN
+144 
-155 GALYLVVHSGSRYLG
+155 
-170 TQVCAYYQE
+170 
-179 QGQLALRRGA
+179 
-189 QERVNALIAE
+189 
-199 YRAAGRQREIRSAL
+199 
-213 KELDGERVKRI
+213 
-224 PKDLAYVEGELFE
+224 
-237 DYIHDMHIT
+237 
-246 QRFAALNR
+246 LNR
-254 KRDENGETPFADGE
+254 KSFMAELRSLLAFLDAAERDRVLNRYERMFDEAGPEGETTVVRCFGSPVRQVLQIEREYREAVANGETPFADGE

-282 IIEEEYTGVH
+282 IIEEEYTGAH
-292 ILAEE
+292 IRAEE

-321 PLPEPEPEEEIAAE
+321 LPEELPEPEPEEEIAAE
-335 PEPAV
+335 PEV
-340 LPEID
+340 D

-385 PAENEEPLPLE
+385 PAEDKEPLPLG
-396 PLYPEEVLP
+396 PLYPEEV
-405 DDEPRR
+405 
-411 IESADEILGALLAD
+411 
-425 AAAELLPE
+425 LPE
-433 EEADKPAPP
+433 EEADKPAHP

-466 PEPEMPEPEE
+466 PEPETPEPEE

-503 EEPAEEPEAEEE
+503 EEPADEPEAEEE

-548 LFGLSLALGIVVLAI
+548 LFGLSLALGIAVLAI

-634 PKKEEDADE
+634 PKKGEDADE

>member
-1 MIEIRGLYNTALCY
+1 MNRKSFMAELRSLLAFLD
-15 TSALE
+15 
-20 EKAAEQIRTVCDQE
+20 AAERDRVLNRYERMFDEAGPEGETTVVRCFGSPVRQVLQI
-34 EFAGCRIRIMP
+34 
-45 DVHAGKGCTIG
+45 
-56 TTMTISDKVVPGM
+56 
-69 VGVDIGCGMETVRL
+69 
-83 AEREIDFAALD
+83 ERES
-94 ALIRREVPS
+94 REAV
-103 GRNVRGGEHLFNAEI
+103 A
-118 DLSELRCAHSV
+118 
-129 SLDWARRSIGTLGGG
+129 
-144 NHFIEIDRAEN
+144 
-155 GALYLVVHSGSRYLG
+155 
-170 TQVCAYYQE
+170 
-179 QGQLALRRGA
+179 
-189 QERVNALIAE
+189 
-199 YRAAGRQREIRSAL
+199 
-213 KELDGERVKRI
+213 
-224 PKDLAYVEGELFE
+224 
-237 DYIHDMHIT
+237 
-246 QRFAALNR
+246 
-254 KRDENGETPFADGE
+254 NGETPFADGE

-282 IIEEEYTGVH
+282 IIEEEYTGAH

-321 PLPEPEPEEEIAAE
+321 LPEPEPEEEIAAE

-374 PEEEAGETPEE
+374 PEEETGETPDG
-385 PAENEEPLPLE
+385 PAEDEEPLPLE
-396 PLYPEEVLP
+396 PLYPEEILP

-476 PDGAE
+476 PETPDGAE
-481 DVSEI
+481 DVSEN

-497 EEAAEA
+497 EEA

-548 LFGLSLALGIVVLAI
+548 LFGLSLALGIAVLGI

-634 PKKEEDADE
+634 PKKGEDADE

>member
-1 MIEIRGLYNTALCY
+1 MNRKSFMAELRSLLAFLD
-15 TSALE
+15 
-20 EKAAEQIRTVCDQE
+20 AAERDRVLNRYERMFDEAGPEGETTVVRCFGSPVRQVLQI
-34 EFAGCRIRIMP
+34 
-45 DVHAGKGCTIG
+45 
-56 TTMTISDKVVPGM
+56 
-69 VGVDIGCGMETVRL
+69 
-83 AEREIDFAALD
+83 EREY
-94 ALIRREVPS
+94 REAV
-103 GRNVRGGEHLFNAEI
+103 A
-118 DLSELRCAHSV
+118 
-129 SLDWARRSIGTLGGG
+129 
-144 NHFIEIDRAEN
+144 
-155 GALYLVVHSGSRYLG
+155 
-170 TQVCAYYQE
+170 
-179 QGQLALRRGA
+179 
-189 QERVNALIAE
+189 
-199 YRAAGRQREIRSAL
+199 
-213 KELDGERVKRI
+213 
-224 PKDLAYVEGELFE
+224 
-237 DYIHDMHIT
+237 
-246 QRFAALNR
+246 
-254 KRDENGETPFADGE
+254 NGETPFADGE

-282 IIEEEYTGVH
+282 IIEEEYTGAH

-321 PLPEPEPEEEIAAE
+321 LPEPEPEEEIAAE

-374 PEEEAGETPEE
+374 PEEETGETPDG
-385 PAENEEPLPLE
+385 PAEDEEPLPLE
-396 PLYPEEVLP
+396 PLYPEELLP

-476 PDGAE
+476 PETPDGAE
-481 DVSEI
+481 DVSEN

-497 EEAAEA
+497 EEA

-548 LFGLSLALGIVVLAI
+548 LFGLSLALGIAVLGI

-634 PKKEEDADE
+634 PKKGEDADE

>member
-1 MIEIRGLYNTALCY
+1 MNRKSFMAELRSLLAFLD
-15 TSALE
+15 
-20 EKAAEQIRTVCDQE
+20 AAERDRVLNRYERMFDEAGPEGETTVVRCFGSPVRQVLQI
-34 EFAGCRIRIMP
+34 
-45 DVHAGKGCTIG
+45 
-56 TTMTISDKVVPGM
+56 
-69 VGVDIGCGMETVRL
+69 
-83 AEREIDFAALD
+83 EREY
-94 ALIRREVPS
+94 REAV
-103 GRNVRGGEHLFNAEI
+103 A
-118 DLSELRCAHSV
+118 
-129 SLDWARRSIGTLGGG
+129 
-144 NHFIEIDRAEN
+144 
-155 GALYLVVHSGSRYLG
+155 
-170 TQVCAYYQE
+170 
-179 QGQLALRRGA
+179 
-189 QERVNALIAE
+189 
-199 YRAAGRQREIRSAL
+199 
-213 KELDGERVKRI
+213 
-224 PKDLAYVEGELFE
+224 
-237 DYIHDMHIT
+237 
-246 QRFAALNR
+246 
-254 KRDENGETPFADGE
+254 NGETPFADGE

-282 IIEEEYTGVH
+282 IIEEEYTGAH
-292 ILAEE
+292 IRAEE

-305 LPEDLP
+305 LLEDLP
-311 EELIEEQPEE
+311 EELIEELPEE
-321 PLPEPEPEEEIAAE
+321 LLPEPEPEEEIAAE

-374 PEEEAGETPEE
+374 PEEETGETPDG
-385 PAENEEPLPLE
+385 PAEDEEPLPLE
-396 PLYPEEVLP
+396 PLYPEEILP

-476 PDGAE
+476 PETPDGAE
-481 DVSEI
+481 DVSEN

-497 EEAAEA
+497 EEA

-548 LFGLSLALGIVVLAI
+548 LFGLSLALGIAVLGI

-634 PKKEEDADE
+634 PKKGEDADE

>member
-1 MIEIRGLYNTALCY
+1 MNRKSFMAELRSLLAFLD
-15 TSALE
+15 
-20 EKAAEQIRTVCDQE
+20 AAERDRVLNRYERMFDEAGPEGETTVVRCFGSPVRQVLQI
-34 EFAGCRIRIMP
+34 
-45 DVHAGKGCTIG
+45 
-56 TTMTISDKVVPGM
+56 
-69 VGVDIGCGMETVRL
+69 
-83 AEREIDFAALD
+83 EREY
-94 ALIRREVPS
+94 REAV
-103 GRNVRGGEHLFNAEI
+103 A
-118 DLSELRCAHSV
+118 
-129 SLDWARRSIGTLGGG
+129 
-144 NHFIEIDRAEN
+144 
-155 GALYLVVHSGSRYLG
+155 
-170 TQVCAYYQE
+170 
-179 QGQLALRRGA
+179 
-189 QERVNALIAE
+189 
-199 YRAAGRQREIRSAL
+199 
-213 KELDGERVKRI
+213 
-224 PKDLAYVEGELFE
+224 
-237 DYIHDMHIT
+237 
-246 QRFAALNR
+246 
-254 KRDENGETPFADGE
+254 NGETPFADGE
-268 AAGPEETEAPEETE
+268 AAAPEETEALEETE

-311 EELIEEQPEE
+311 EELIEELPEE
-321 PLPEPEPEEEIAAE
+321 LPEPEPEEEIAAE

-374 PEEEAGETPEE
+374 PEEEAGETPDG

-396 PLYPEEVLP
+396 PLHPEEVLP
-405 DDEPRR
+405 DNEPRR
-411 IESADEILGALLAD
+411 IESADEILAALLAD

-476 PDGAE
+476 PETPDGAE
-481 DVSEI
+481 DVSEN

-497 EEAAEA
+497 EEA

-548 LFGLSLALGIVVLAI
+548 LFGLSLALGIAVLGI

-634 PKKEEDADE
+634 PKKGEDADE

>member
-1 MIEIRGLYNTALCY
+1 
-15 TSALE
+15 
-20 EKAAEQIRTVCDQE
+20 
-34 EFAGCRIRIMP
+34 
-45 DVHAGKGCTIG
+45 
-56 TTMTISDKVVPGM
+56 MTNCNS
-69 VGVDIGCGMETVRL
+69 TN
-83 AEREIDFAALD
+83 
-94 ALIRREVPS
+94 
-103 GRNVRGGEHLFNAEI
+103 GR
-118 DLSELRCAHSV
+118 CP
-129 SLDWARRSIGTLGGG
+129 T
-144 NHFIEIDRAEN
+144 
-155 GALYLVVHSGSRYLG
+155 
-170 TQVCAYYQE
+170 
-179 QGQLALRRGA
+179 
-189 QERVNALIAE
+189 
-199 YRAAGRQREIRSAL
+199 
-213 KELDGERVKRI
+213 
-224 PKDLAYVEGELFE
+224 
-237 DYIHDMHIT
+237 
-246 QRFAALNR
+246 LNR
-254 KRDENGETPFADGE
+254 KSFMAELRSLLAFLDAAERDRVLNRYERMFDEAGPEGETTVVRCFGSPVRQVLQIEREYREAVANGETPFADGE

-282 IIEEEYTGVH
+282 IIEEEYTGAH

-305 LPEDLP
+305 LLEDLP
-311 EELIEEQPEE
+311 EELIKEQPEE
-321 PLPEPEPEEEIAAE
+321 LLPEPEPEEEIAAE

-374 PEEEAGETPEE
+374 PEEEAGETTDG
-385 PAENEEPLPLE
+385 PAEDEEPLPLE
-396 PLYPEEVLP
+396 PLYPEE
-405 DDEPRR
+405 
-411 IESADEILGALLAD
+411 
-425 AAAELLPE
+425 LLPE
-433 EEADKPAPP
+433 EEADKPAHP

-466 PEPEMPEPEE
+466 PEPEMPEPETE
-476 PDGAE
+476 PEEPETPDGAE
-481 DVSEI
+481 DVSEN
-486 LPAEESFPEEA
+486 LPAAESFPEET

-503 EEPAEEPEAEEE
+503 EEPADEPEAEEE

-548 LFGLSLALGIVVLAI
+548 LFGLSLALGIAVLGI

-634 PKKEEDADE
+634 PKKGEDADE

>member
-1 MIEIRGLYNTALCY
+1 MNRKSFMAELRSLLAFLD
-15 TSALE
+15 
-20 EKAAEQIRTVCDQE
+20 AAERDRVLNRYERMFDEAGPEGETTVVRCFGSPVRQVLQI
-34 EFAGCRIRIMP
+34 
-45 DVHAGKGCTIG
+45 
-56 TTMTISDKVVPGM
+56 
-69 VGVDIGCGMETVRL
+69 
-83 AEREIDFAALD
+83 EREY
-94 ALIRREVPS
+94 REAV
-103 GRNVRGGEHLFNAEI
+103 A
-118 DLSELRCAHSV
+118 
-129 SLDWARRSIGTLGGG
+129 
-144 NHFIEIDRAEN
+144 
-155 GALYLVVHSGSRYLG
+155 
-170 TQVCAYYQE
+170 
-179 QGQLALRRGA
+179 
-189 QERVNALIAE
+189 
-199 YRAAGRQREIRSAL
+199 
-213 KELDGERVKRI
+213 
-224 PKDLAYVEGELFE
+224 
-237 DYIHDMHIT
+237 
-246 QRFAALNR
+246 
-254 KRDENGETPFADGE
+254 NGETPFADGE

-282 IIEEEYTGVH
+282 IIEEEYTGAH

-321 PLPEPEPEEEIAAE
+321 LPEPEPEEEIAAE

-374 PEEEAGETPEE
+374 PEEETGETPDG
-385 PAENEEPLPLE
+385 PAEDEEPLPLE
-396 PLYPEEVLP
+396 PLYPEEILP

-476 PDGAE
+476 PETPDGAE
-481 DVSEI
+481 DVSEN

-497 EEAAEA
+497 EEAEA
-503 EEPAEEPEAEEE
+503 PAEEPEAEEE

-548 LFGLSLALGIVVLAI
+548 LFGLSLALGIAVLGI

-634 PKKEEDADE
+634 LKKGEDADE

>member
-1 MIEIRGLYNTALCY
+1 MNRKSFMAELRSLLAFLD
-15 TSALE
+15 
-20 EKAAEQIRTVCDQE
+20 AAERDRVLNRYERMFDEAGPEGETTVVRCFGSPVRQVLQI
-34 EFAGCRIRIMP
+34 
-45 DVHAGKGCTIG
+45 
-56 TTMTISDKVVPGM
+56 
-69 VGVDIGCGMETVRL
+69 
-83 AEREIDFAALD
+83 EREY
-94 ALIRREVPS
+94 REAV
-103 GRNVRGGEHLFNAEI
+103 A
-118 DLSELRCAHSV
+118 
-129 SLDWARRSIGTLGGG
+129 
-144 NHFIEIDRAEN
+144 
-155 GALYLVVHSGSRYLG
+155 
-170 TQVCAYYQE
+170 
-179 QGQLALRRGA
+179 
-189 QERVNALIAE
+189 
-199 YRAAGRQREIRSAL
+199 
-213 KELDGERVKRI
+213 
-224 PKDLAYVEGELFE
+224 
-237 DYIHDMHIT
+237 
-246 QRFAALNR
+246 
-254 KRDENGETPFADGE
+254 NGETPFADGE

-282 IIEEEYTGVH
+282 IIEEEYTGAH
-292 ILAEE
+292 IRAEE

-311 EELIEEQPEE
+311 EELIEE
-321 PLPEPEPEEEIAAE
+321 LPEPEPEEEIAAE
-335 PEPAV
+335 
-340 LPEID
+340 PEID

-396 PLYPEEVLP
+396 PLYPEEILP

-476 PDGAE
+476 PETPDGAE
-481 DVSEI
+481 DVSEN

-497 EEAAEA
+497 EEA

-548 LFGLSLALGIVVLAI
+548 LFGLSFALGIAVLGI

-634 PKKEEDADE
+634 PKKGEDADE